1 MSLAQGLEAAPQRKL
16 RRENRLSQRI
26 LIVGSGF
33 FGAVCAREL
42 TDAGNSVLVLEERE
56 HIGGNCF
63 TRFVP
68 EADCHQHIYGP
79 HIFHTNDPSVWAYV
93 NRFVEFNNFVNRP
106 RVNYR
111 GGLYSFPIN
120 LFTMYQV
127 FGVKTPE
134 EARARIEQE
143 RVPIE
148 KPNSLE
154 EWCLS
159 QIGPTL
165 YRMFIQGYTVK
176 QWQTD
181 PRKLPASII
190 RRLPVR
196 FTFDDNHFRDRYQ
209 GIPIGGYTQIFGRL
223 LDGVPVECGVNFLE
237 DRDRWLNRY
246 DHVIYTGALDRFFD
260 FEYGDL
266 EYRSLRFDS
275 ELVPLNDFQGNAIIN
290 YTEAEVPYTRIV
302 EHKHFDQSLSASKT
316 LVTREY
322 SVTWN
327 RRLIPY
333 YPINTEENQE
343 RYRRYRDELKKL
355 ELPMSIGGRLAEYR
369 YYDMH
374 QVVAGALKLS
384 ASLLRSD

>member
-1 MSLAQGLEAAPQRKL
+1 M
-16 RRENRLSQRI
+16 SQRI
-26 LIVGSGF
+26 LIVGAGF

-42 TDAGNSVLVLEERE
+42 VDGGREVLVLEERG
-56 HIGGNCF
+56 HVGGNCY
-63 TRFVP
+63 TEYHP
-68 EADCHQHIYGP
+68 EADCHQHVYGP
-79 HIFHTNDPSVWAYV
+79 HIFHTNDAAVWAYV
-93 NRFVEFNNFVNRP
+93 NRFAEFNNFVNRP

-111 GGLYSFPIN
+111 GELYSFPIN

-134 EARARIEQE
+134 EAKARIEQE

-148 KPNSLE
+148 KPANLE

-165 YRMFIQGYTVK
+165 YEMFIRGYTAK

-196 FTFDDNHFRDRYQ
+196 FTFDDNHYRDRYQ
-209 GIPIGGYTQIFGRL
+209 GIPIGGYTQIFERL
-223 LDGVPVECGVNFLE
+223 LEGIPVEYGVNFLE
-237 DRDRWLNRY
+237 DRDRWLSRY
-246 DHVIYTGALDRFFD
+246 DHVVYTGALDRFFD
-260 FEYGDL
+260 YRHGEL

-275 ELVPLNDFQGNAIIN
+275 ELLPLNDFQGNAVIN
-290 YTEAEVPYTRIV
+290 YTDTEVPYTRIV
-302 EHKHFDQSLSASKT
+302 EHKHFDQSLSAPKT
-316 LVTREY
+316 LITREY

-327 RRLIPY
+327 RQLIPY
-333 YPINTEENQE
+333 YPINTGENQQ
-343 RYRRYRDELKKL
+343 RYRRYRQELEKL
-355 ELPMSIGGRLAEYR
+355 KIPMSIGGRLAEYR

-374 QVVAGALKLS
+374 QVIAGALKLS
-384 ASLLRSD
+384 GSLLRSN